1 MSIMDENERIARL
14 LHEKINLERK
24 LKTNTEKLKPFIEEM
39 KAFCLEK
46 RLRRFTWGDFE
57 MLYSPPKKYFK
68 LLVKMEQVHEA
79 HPDWAE
85 SKVGY
90 ERLRITEVGE

>member
-1 MSIMDENERIARL
+1 MDENKEITRL

-24 LKTNTEKLKPFIEEM
+24 FKEINEKLKPFVEEM

-57 MLYSPPKKYFK
+57 MIYSPPKQYFK
-68 LLVKMEQVHEA
+68 MLVKMEQVHEV
-79 HPDWAE
+79 HPEWVE
-85 SKVGY
+85 EKTGY
-90 ERLRITEVGE
+90 ERLRITEAGDE